1 MRSPSGASPLSAVP
15 FASAVSLWAGMKQ
28 ATETRALSEQKDGR
42 MTIQQTWTDVVAAA
56 TLALKAGDPVLASA
70 IERVGPCT
78 LVPDPN
84 LFEALVDA
92 IISQQISIQAADAIM
107 ARLRALLP
115 PGPLQAQPLVAL
127 DERQL
132 QAAGLSS
139 QKISYIRDLC
149 ARVLSGELDLLQIP
163 ALDDEAVIRALT
175 AVRGIGRW
183 TAEMIL
189 IFSLGRLDVW
199 PVDDLGLAEGLRLL
213 YALERRPTRKE
224 LLAFGERWRPYR
236 TVATWYIWRTRRL
249 SMQSNRAK
257 TRIVSL

>member
-1 MRSPSGASPLSAVP
+1 M
-15 FASAVSLWAGMKQ
+15 
-28 ATETRALSEQKDGR
+28 RALSEQKDGE
-42 MTIQQTWTDVVAAA
+42 MTIQQSWTDVVATA
-56 TLALKAGDPVLASA
+56 TLALQAGDPVLASA

-92 IISQQISIQAADAIM
+92 IISQQISVQAADAIM

-115 PGPLQAQPLVAL
+115 PGPIQAQFLATL

-132 QAAGLSS
+132 QAVGLSM
-139 QKISYIRDLC
+139 QKIRYIRDLC
-149 ARVLSGELDLLQIP
+149 THVLSGELDLQQLP
-163 ALDDEAVIRALT
+163 ELDDEAVIRALT

-213 YALERRPTRKE
+213 YGLEQRPTRKE
-224 LLAFGERWRPYR
+224 LLVFGERWRPYR
-236 TVATWYIWRTRRL
+236 TLATWYIWRTRRL
-249 SMQSNRAK
+249 SIQSNRVK